1 MPSAAHPATTMID
14 KTTNLPSSRFLQ
26 HTHWCPIGT
35 LSQDFDKTSGTA
47 LLMSPSPP
55 AGPAWAAA
63 RGGPFLCFLPTSS
76 PGSIHTHLHLQRAQL
91 HTASQGLHR
100 ASWPTGHLESLLAQS
115 GLRDPSW
122 GILVREWGL
131 EAESKHPSS
140 P

>member
-76 PGSIHTHLHLQRAQL
+76 PGSTHTHLRLQRTQL